1 MSPGLWR
8 GGGGDKQTQLKMRP
22 LNAPVSRRH
31 RPLARHQ
38 PHQTVALYVAHNR
51 GMRMRAMACHDE
63 HDTTRTHFIHRS
75 TPHAATARTPTHPA
89 THPSH
94 AHRTPQLNTLK
105 QRHPWMTWVGSRR
118 GRVSATYTQ
127 CKDMI
132 IDCGRRLQRRSCVRW
147 WRQARTR
154 SPLAHPTLGW
164 ERACGEA
171 HASQASTQP
180 LAGIA
185 APRDEPSTACRAR
198 AASRPIPRHP
208 VRRRAE

>member
-1 MSPGLWR
+1 MCSFIAW
-8 GGGGDKQTQLKMRP
+8 RP
-22 LNAPVSRRH
+22 LPPPPTTHCARRRHSRR
-31 RPLARHQ
+31 Q
-38 PHQTVALYVAHNR
+38 PCDRRR
-51 GMRMRAMACHDE
+51 GCGVSKPRR
-63 HDTTRTHFIHRS
+63 
-75 TPHAATARTPTHPA
+75 
-89 THPSH
+89 
-94 AHRTPQLNTLK
+94 HRTPQLNTLK